1 MDTTVTKS
9 RDGRVNGSAVRTD
22 YNPNGSISSTTNVV
36 PFTVKT
42 SGELESITQRVH
54 SSFKKR
60 VSSGEVMMGPVAQ
73 ITDRRTS
80 HASSMT
86 FGPHPVWGMRVISG
100 DVAAWGAAKA
110 LRPEHPAM
118 GDKIVS
124 VRDLVL
130 TKVFA
135 KVAPSEADIIVSL
148 AEAKKTAQMLRN
160 PFQKSLDLVTD
171 MVGFRQRLLK
181 KGMNYAN
188 ATVQAYLEFRFGFMP
203 TIYDIQNLAKAVR
216 AKPKTSKRLV
226 ARSSTELFDVSQRL
240 DPGCSF
246 PGLTGLEMKCID
258 AWRHRVSAGVLYEL
272 TETSDDE
279 TLRNFGGRLS
289 DVPRAMYELVPF
301 SFVLDRFYSVGPWLT
316 AMTPRLGVD
325 VKGSWLTTID
335 SNVTDFSVVSARIT
349 VNTAP
354 ATTYVQTGGSYREE
368 ISSKVREVN
377 VSVPSLPPTNVG
389 DLSITQIID
398 HAALISQVLGTFDV
412 KQLRRWETYAPKKRW
427 VSLYRRHPTL

>member
-9 RDGRVNGSAVRTD
+9 RDDRLNGSAKRTD
-22 YNPNGSISSTTNVV
+22 YNPDGSLSSESNVS
-36 PFTVKT
+36 PFNIKT
-42 SGELESITQRVH
+42 SGALESITQRVH
-54 SSFKKR
+54 PQFKKR
-60 VSSGEVMMGPVAQ
+60 MCFGEVIMGPVAQ
-73 ITDRRTS
+73 ITDRRS
-80 HASSMT
+80 SYASSMT
-86 FGPHPVWGMRVISG
+86 FGPHPVWGMRKISG
-100 DVAAWGAAKA
+100 DVAAWGAASMQ
-110 LRPEHPAM
+110 RPTHPSM
-118 GDKIVS
+118 DGNIPF

-148 AEAKKTAQMLRN
+148 AEARKTAQMLRS

-171 MVGFRQRLLK
+171 MVGFRNRLLK

-188 ATVQAYLEFRFGFMP
+188 ATVQAYLEFRFGIMP

-226 ARSSTELFDVSQRL
+226 ARSSVELFDVSQRL
-240 DPGCSF
+240 DAGCSF

-272 TETSDDE
+272 TETRDDE

-289 DVPRAMYELVPF
+289 DIPRAMYELVPF

-335 SNVTDFSVVSARIT
+335 ARVTDFLVMSASIK

-354 ATTYVQTGGSYREE
+354 VTDYVQTGGSYREE

-377 VSVPSLPPTNVG
+377 VKVPSLPPTNVG

-398 HAALISQVLGTFDV
+398 HAALICQVLGTFDV

-427 VSLYRRHPTL
+427 VSLYRRHPTI